1 LSDKIIS
8 LYYDDYMHG
17 IHVLNIAS
25 QSIIPKCGD
34 TVEVM
39 SYEYKVHGIVT
50 QVVSS
55 SEK

>member
-1 LSDKIIS
+1 
-8 LYYDDYMHG
+8 MHG